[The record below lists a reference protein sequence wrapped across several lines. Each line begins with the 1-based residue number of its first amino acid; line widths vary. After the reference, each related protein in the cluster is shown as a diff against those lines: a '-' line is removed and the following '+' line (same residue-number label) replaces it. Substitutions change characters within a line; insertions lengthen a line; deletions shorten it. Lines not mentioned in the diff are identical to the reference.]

1 LIYFPASPIE
11 EKYGGRV
18 VKVVSQKRNRTSY
31 VGAVRDKLSE
41 KVYKAFKRDIIRG
54 VHPAGEPLTEKDL
67 AKRYKASRTPV
78 REAAL
83 RLQEDRLLRIVPNR
97 GYFVSQITLQ
107 ELNDIYEYRAAVECA
122 AAELA
127 ARKATDSELLQKLVG
142 LAETSYRADSVKSYM
157 EFIEADTVFHVGIAR
172 LSRNQM
178 LVRAVSEARC
188 QMERIMYAAIDI
200 HYFGEVPTRE
210 HQQIMTAILEHNPDA
225 ARRHMHDH
233 IIQSKGKVLRL
244 TDSSAIRP

>member
-1 LIYFPASPIE
+1 M
-11 EKYGGRV
+11 
-18 VKVVSQKRNRTSY
+18 
-31 VGAVRDKLSE
+31 
-41 KVYKAFKRDIIRG
+41 
-54 VHPAGEPLTEKDL
+54 
-67 AKRYKASRTPV
+67 

-127 ARKATDSELLQKLVG
+127 ARKATDSELLQNLVG
-142 LAETSYRADSVKSYM
+142 LAETSYRADSVESYM

-210 HQQIMTAILEHNPDA
+210 HQQIMAAILEHNPDA

>member
-1 LIYFPASPIE
+1 M
-11 EKYGGRV
+11 G
-18 VKVVSQKRNRTSY
+18 KVVSRKQIRVKRAS
-31 VGAVRDKLSE
+31 GIGDKLSV
-41 KVYKAFKRDIIRG
+41 KVYKAMKRDIIRG
-54 VHPAGEPLTEKDL
+54 VHPAGEPLTEKEL
-67 AKRYKASRTPV
+67 AKQYKSSRTPV

-97 GYFVSQITLQ
+97 GYFVSPITLQ
-107 ELNDIYEYRAAVECA
+107 ELTDIYEYRSAVECA

-127 ARKATDSELLQKLVG
+127 ARKATDSELLQKLIQ
-142 LAETSYRADSVKSYM
+142 LSETSYQTDSIESYM
-157 EFIEADTVFHVGIAR
+157 EFIEADTIFHVGIAR

-178 LVRAVSEARC
+178 LIRAVNEARC

-210 HQQIMTAILEHNPDA
+210 HRAIMKAIVEHDPDA

-233 IIQSKGKVLRL
+233 IVQSKSKVLRL
-244 TDSSAIRP
+244 TGSSGAP

>member
-1 LIYFPASPIE
+1 VA
-11 EKYGGRV
+11 
-18 VKVVSQKRNRTSY
+18 KVVSRKRNQTAYS
-31 VGAVRDKLSE
+31 GAVHDKLSE

-54 VHPAGEPLTEKDL
+54 VHPAGEPITEKDL

-83 RLQEDRLLRIVPNR
+83 RLQEDHLLRIVPNR

-127 ARKATDSELLQKLVG
+127 ARKATDSELLQKLVT
-142 LAETSYRADSVKSYM
+142 LAGTSYRPDSIESYM

-178 LVRAVSEARC
+178 LVKAVSEARC

-210 HQQIMTAILEHNPDA
+210 HRQIMTAILEHNPDA
-225 ARRHMHDH
+225 ARRRMHDH
-233 IIQSKGKVLRL
+233 IIQSKGKVLQL
-244 TDSSAIRP
+244 THSAPRE

>member
-1 LIYFPASPIE
+1 
-11 EKYGGRV
+11 V
-18 VKVVSQKRNRTSY
+18 VKVVSQKRHRTAY

-41 KVYKAFKRDIIRG
+41 KVYKTFKRDIIRG

-127 ARKATDSELLQKLVG
+127 ARKATDSELLQRLVG
-142 LAETSYRADSVKSYM
+142 LAETSYRADSIESYM

-210 HQQIMTAILEHNPDA
+210 HRQIMTAILEHNPDA

-244 TDSSAIRP
+244 TDSSAVRP

>member
-1 LIYFPASPIE
+1 MA
-11 EKYGGRV
+11 
-18 VKVVSQKRNRTSY
+18 KVVTPKRSRTAH
-31 VGAVRDKLSE
+31 VAPVRDKLSE

-67 AKRYKASRTPV
+67 AKRYRASRTPV

-97 GYFVSQITLQ
+97 GYFVSPITLQ

-127 ARKATDSELLQKLVG
+127 ARKATDSELLQKLIG
-142 LAETSYRADSVKSYM
+142 LAETSYRADSIESYM

-200 HYFGEVPTRE
+200 HYFGEVPTLE
-210 HQQIMTAILEHNPDA
+210 HRQIMTAIREHNAAA
-225 ARRHMHDH
+225 ARAHMHDH

-244 TDSSAIRP
+244 TNSSAIRQ

>member
-1 LIYFPASPIE
+1 M
-11 EKYGGRV
+11 
-18 VKVVSQKRNRTSY
+18 VKVVNQKRSRPAY
-31 VGAVRDKLSE
+31 VGVVRDKLSE

-54 VHPAGEPLTEKDL
+54 VHVAGEPLTEKDL

-97 GYFVSQITLQ
+97 GYFVSQITPQ

-127 ARKATDSELLQKLVG
+127 ARKATDSELLQRLVG
-142 LAETSYRADSVKSYM
+142 LAETSYRADSIESYM

-210 HQQIMTAILEHNPDA
+210 HRQIMTAILEHNPDA

-244 TDSSAIRP
+244 TDSSAIRQ

>member
-1 LIYFPASPIE
+1 MA
-11 EKYGGRV
+11 RV
-18 VKVVSQKRNRTSY
+18 ASQKRNRTAY
-31 VGAVRDKLSE
+31 VPDVRYKLSE
-41 KVYKAFKRDIIRG
+41 RVYQAFKRDIVRG
-54 VHPAGEPLTEKDL
+54 VHPAGEPLTEKEL

-97 GYFVSQITLQ
+97 GYFVSQISLQ
-107 ELNDIYEYRAAVECA
+107 ELNEIYEYRTAVECA

-127 ARKATDSELLQKLVG
+127 ARKATDSELLQKLVA
-142 LAETSYRADSVKSYM
+142 LAETSYRADSIESYM

-210 HQQIMTAILEHNPDA
+210 HQQIMTAILEHNPEA
-225 ARRHMHDH
+225 ARRLMHDH
-233 IIQSKGKVLRL
+233 IVQSKGKVLRL
-244 TDSSAIRP
+244 TSSSPVRQ

>member
-1 LIYFPASPIE
+1 
-11 EKYGGRV
+11 
-18 VKVVSQKRNRTSY
+18 VS
-31 VGAVRDKLSE
+31 GVRDKLSE
-41 KVYKAFKRDIIRG
+41 KVYKALKRDIIRG
-54 VHPAGEPLTEKDL
+54 VHPAGEPLIEKDL
-67 AKRYKASRTPV
+67 AKRYKSSRTPV

-107 ELNDIYEYRAAVECA
+107 ELNDVYEYRTAVECA

-127 ARKATDSELLQKLVG
+127 ARKGTDEELLQRLSE
-142 LAETSYRADSVKSYM
+142 LAEVSYRTDSVESYT
-157 EFIEADTVFHVGIAR
+157 EFIDADTIFHVGIAR

-200 HYFGEVPTRE
+200 HYYGEVPTRE
-210 HQQIMTAILEHNPDA
+210 HKAIMRAIREHKPEA
-225 ARRHMHDH
+225 ARKHMYDH
-233 IIQSKGKVLRL
+233 IVQSKDKVLRL
-244 TDSSAIRP
+244 TTSSAVPH

>member
-1 LIYFPASPIE
+1 MATGVI
-11 EKYGGRV
+11 
-18 VKVVSQKRNRTSY
+18 QKRARSTY
-31 VGAVRDKLSE
+31 VSGVRDKLSE
-41 KVYKAFKRDIIRG
+41 KVYKALKRDIVRG
-54 VHPAGEPLTEKDL
+54 VHPAGEPLIEKDL
-67 AKRYKASRTPV
+67 AKRYKSSRTPV

-107 ELNDIYEYRAAVECA
+107 ELNDVYEYRTAVECA

-127 ARKATDSELLQKLVG
+127 ARKGTDEELLQWLSE
-142 LAETSYRADSVKSYM
+142 LAEVSYRTDSIESYT
-157 EFIEADTVFHVGIAR
+157 EFIDADTTFHVGIAR

-200 HYFGEVPTRE
+200 HYYGEVPTRE
-210 HQQIMTAILEHNPDA
+210 HKAIMRAIREHKPDA
-225 ARRHMHDH
+225 ARKHMYDH
-233 IIQSKGKVLRL
+233 IVQSKDKVLRL
-244 TDSSAIRP
+244 TTSSAVPH